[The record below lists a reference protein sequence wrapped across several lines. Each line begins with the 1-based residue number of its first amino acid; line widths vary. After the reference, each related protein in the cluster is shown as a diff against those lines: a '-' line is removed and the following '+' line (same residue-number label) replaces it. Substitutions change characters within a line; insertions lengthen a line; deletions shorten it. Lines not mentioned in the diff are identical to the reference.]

1 MKLKKALSAAVGG
14 IMSLSFVFS
23 GAGFSP
29 VTLTQAQADTKDA
42 EGQGAYANPVYDA
55 ATDTTKWTYVYFGS
69 YPQSE
74 VTGEQLTEAITGAVY
89 KDDVAEV
96 DGVKYARLNRKNAAY
111 YNKDDVVE
119 GAFYEWEDS
128 STYHY
133 FKYEPIKWRVLKS
146 EDDKVMLMADQ
157 AIDCMS
163 YLEMDNHKMSW
174 YTSNVRSW
182 LNDYPGTN
190 NSSGKDYVGDGF
202 LTEAFTEDE
211 KKALVGTVIKTE
223 DNNYWGKTVSGMPD
237 SNVSDSSITDKLFIL
252 SAEEAVN
259 QEYGFAPDESIPS
272 KTRQM
277 KVTDYAFA
285 NGTWVGPAGELQG
298 NCWWLLRTPGDHE
311 RKTSIGYR
319 DGRVYKEGYYAS
331 KSTPYYGVVPVCYVS
346 ADSAVLVEAS
356 DDSKTDTNPEAPVSP
371 QPETSAAPSTGDAVT
386 PEAVSLLGDVDNNGS
401 VDLGDAQLA
410 LKMALKIEPSDDAG
424 KVKAADVDKSGTV
437 DLTDASLILKRALKI
452 IDKFPVEAEASE
464 TPAVSAAPTTM
475 PTSTPEEP
483 SESPTAAPSQE
494 PLVQPEDNASGN
506 IWIAGD
512 SIAAEHQNS
521 DLNRRATL
529 GWGVIFNKYFD
540 TSKVTVHNTA
550 LSSRSSKSY
559 TQEPQYEEI
568 MNGMQKG
575 DYLLI
580 SFGHNDEFPTVER
593 HTDPYG
599 ASTDEGSYKWYL
611 KNYYIDPA
619 IRKGAIPVL
628 ISSVVERNFVDG
640 VFHYQ
645 FHSVYRDAMKQLVEE
660 YAQQGITIPYVD
672 LHSKMNDL
680 YVQLGDEQSKLLHAV
695 YWYNDEDT
703 IDNTHFTLAGA
714 RYATK
719 YILEGFKALNLDI
732 MKYENTDMTATLEN
746 IATPDSFKIG
756 DLDEKITEQ
765 KPQVPLPEEPED
777 PTVPSTGDAVTT
789 PSAVT
794 PSAVE

>member
-111 YNKDDVVE
+111 YNKSDIVAE
-119 GAFYEWEDS
+119 GEFYNWEDS
-128 STYHY
+128 NTYHY

-163 YLEMDNHKMSW
+163 YLNMDNHKMTW
-174 YTSNVRSW
+174 YTSNARSW
-182 LNDYPGTN
+182 LNDY
-190 NSSGKDYVGDGF
+190 SGSMNASGANYEGDGF
-202 LTEAFTEDE
+202 LSQAFTDKERE
-211 KKALVGTVIKTE
+211 AIQGTVVRTE
-223 DNNYWGKTVSGMPD
+223 DNKYWGSTVNGMPETSVND
-237 SNVSDSSITDKLFIL
+237 SDITDKVFLL
-252 SAEEAVN
+252 SADEATN

-277 KVTDYAFA
+277 KVSDYAFA
-285 NGTWVGPAGELQG
+285 NGTWVGSAGNLQG
-298 NCWWLLRTPGDHE
+298 NCWWLLRTPGDSV
-311 RKTSIGYR
+311 RKTCLGYR
-319 DGRVYKEGYYAS
+319 DGRVYKEGYTAS
-331 KSTPYYGVVPVCYVS
+331 KSIPYYGVVPVCYVS
-346 ADSAVLVEAS
+346 TAS
-356 DDSKTDTNPEAPVSP
+356 DVLTLAPEKEPEAPTGPAVSTAP
-371 QPETSAAPSTGDAVT
+371 QPTASEAPAASETPATAGAV
-386 PEAVSLLGDVDNNGS
+386 LGDVDGNTKIE
-401 VDLGDAQLA
+401 LADAQLA
-410 LKMALKIEPSDDAG
+410 LKVALKLEQASD
-424 KVKAADVDKSGTV
+424 VQNVAADVDKNGKV
-437 DLTDASLILKRALKI
+437 ELADAQLILKRALKI
-452 IDKFPVEAEASE
+452 IDKFPAETQPSAE
-464 TPAVSAAPTTM
+464 PTVSAAPTA
-475 PTSTPEEP
+475 EP
-483 SESPTAAPSQE
+483 GSEPPVEPSPTAAPSQE

-580 SFGHNDEFPTVER
+580 SFGHNDEFPAVAR
-593 HTDPYG
+593 YTDPYG

-680 YVQLGDEQSKLLHAV
+680 YEQLGDEQSKLLHAV

-765 KPQVPLPEEPED
+765 KPQVPLPEEPEN